1 MYLKIIKFKIQGC
14 SSNGEDKACHLCTD
28 KTNYW
33 KKAETVE
40 DLLEKLLKE
49 YGYTLKDELFDEKG
63 KLKHT
68 YRVVVNG
75 RNINLLDGFKTK
87 LKKDDMVVIMPAVA
101 GG

>member
-1 MYLKIIKFKIQGC
+1 MAKIKLVTFARIKQIVGRKQMEI
-14 SSNGEDKACHLCTD
+14 EAD
-28 KTNYW
+28 
-33 KKAETVE
+33 TVE

>member
-1 MYLKIIKFKIQGC
+1 MAVIKMAKIKLVTFARIKQIIGRKQM
-14 SSNGEDKACHLCTD
+14 ELEAD
-28 KTNYW
+28 
-33 KKAETVE
+33 TVE

-49 YGYTLKDELFDEKG
+49 YGYTLKNELFDDNG

>member
-1 MYLKIIKFKIQGC
+1 MAKIKLVTFARIKQIIGRKQMEI
-14 SSNGEDKACHLCTD
+14 EAD
-28 KTNYW
+28 
-33 KKAETVE
+33 TVE

-49 YGYTLKDELFDEKG
+49 YGYTLKDELFDEAG

>member
-1 MYLKIIKFKIQGC
+1 MEI
-14 SSNGEDKACHLCTD
+14 EAD
-28 KTNYW
+28 
-33 KKAETVE
+33 TVE

-49 YGYTLKDELFDEKG
+49 YGYTLKDELFDEVG